1 MGGWRR
7 RSATHVSRREF
18 GRIRSSLDG
27 LDLASGREKKGCN
40 ERRK

>member
-18 GRIRSSLDG
+18 GRIRSPLDG
-27 LDLASGREKKGCN
+27 LELVSDRSKKGGDDQQ
-40 ERRK
+40 K